1 MSFVKKSIV
10 IVGGGFAGIN
20 TALNLK
26 RTNPSLQLLVID
38 SQSQFVFKPLLY
50 EVLSNEI
57 ESWEVS
63 PSFNNIFS
71 GAGIAFLNNQVVSI
85 DLNKNLLKL
94 KDDSTIQFQ
103 YLVISTGS
111 THNDFSIKGVND
123 YCYLF
128 NNNNDQNKLKSF
140 LSQSYDDNSEN
151 NLFIVGG
158 GPSGVELAC
167 KIHDIYNHKFKIN
180 IIEREEEILKRNKTY
195 NREEAEKAL
204 HARKI
209 NLLLNTTVQEIT
221 ENQIKV
227 VNNFNK
233 IDSMQHC
240 AVIWTAGVKPNLP
253 QILNDIKK
261 INDRIL
267 VNNKLQLINF
277 ENIFAIGDVAIVED
291 NFDLPITA
299 QVAMQQGIVVAENLN
314 LLMHQSNLSSF
325 EFKDN
330 GEMISLGI
338 GDASISG
345 LGFTFSGKMAFEIR
359 RLIYASKMPL
369 LDNSLKST
377 ISWLLSKKSIFS
389 KLTNK

>member
-1 MSFVKKSIV
+1 M
-10 IVGGGFAGIN
+10 
-20 TALNLK
+20 
-26 RTNPSLQLLVID
+26 
-38 SQSQFVFKPLLY
+38 
-50 EVLSNEI
+50 
-57 ESWEVS
+57 
-63 PSFNNIFS
+63 
-71 GAGIAFLNNQVVSI
+71 
-85 DLNKNLLKL
+85 
-94 KDDSTIQFQ
+94 
-103 YLVISTGS
+103 
-111 THNDFSIKGVND
+111 
-123 YCYLF
+123 LF
-128 NNNNDQNKLKSF
+128 
-140 LSQSYDDNSEN
+140 
-151 NLFIVGG
+151 
-158 GPSGVELAC
+158 P
-167 KIHDIYNHKFKIN
+167 
-180 IIEREEEILKRNKTY
+180 
-195 NREEAEKAL
+195 
-204 HARKI
+204 RKI

-233 IDSMQHC
+233 IVSMQHC

-299 QVAMQQGIVVAENLN
+299 QVAMQQGMVVAENLN